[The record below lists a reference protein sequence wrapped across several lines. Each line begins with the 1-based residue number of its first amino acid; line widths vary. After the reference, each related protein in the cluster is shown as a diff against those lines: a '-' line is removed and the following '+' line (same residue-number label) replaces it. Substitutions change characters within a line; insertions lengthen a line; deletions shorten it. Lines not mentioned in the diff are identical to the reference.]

1 VFEFGSKSED
11 FHIFVTLIL
20 HQRGELVLRPQRSA
34 HRLFGAISPK
44 TTKAALVMPRCDT
57 RAMNLNLAEVATQIV
72 PGAHVALLVDPAR
85 WHLSSALIVWSN
97 VTLIPP
103 PAKCPELN
111 PQENIWQFLR
121 HNWLSNRIFK
131 SYDDI
136 ADDCCDTSNKLI
148 DQTWGIMSIVYA
160 IGPTGSGSLGINVSS
175 QRK

>member
-1 VFEFGSKSED
+1 MAS
-11 FHIFVTLIL
+11 L
-20 HQRGELVLRPQRSA
+20 QRPDRPVQC
-34 HRLFGAISPK
+34 H
-44 TTKAALVMPRCDT
+44 
-57 RAMNLNLAEVATQIV
+57 
-72 PGAHVALLVDPAR
+72 VDPA
-85 WHLSSALIVWSN
+85 AGQMPGIE
-97 VTLIPP
+97 
-103 PAKCPELN
+103 PAG
-111 PQENIWQFLR
+111 NIWQFLR